1 MGNVNV
7 TIRMDAELRKEATLL
22 FKDLGLSLN
31 QAVTLFVKQAVR
43 EQRIPFAIKRNMPN
57 KTTHEA
63 LKEIELMEQG
73 KIPSKAYNSV
83 DELFEDILDET
94 IK

>member
-57 KTTHEA
+57 KTTCEA

-73 KIPSKAYNSV
+73 KIPSKTYNSV

>member
-7 TIRMDAELRKEATLL
+7 TIRMDAELRKEASLL

-57 KTTHEA
+57 KTTREA
-63 LKEIELMEQG
+63 LKEIELIEQG
-73 KIPSKAYNSV
+73 KMPSKTYNSV

>member
-57 KTTHEA
+57 KTTREA
-63 LKEIELMEQG
+63 FKEVELMEQG
-73 KIPSKAYNSV
+73 KIPSKSYNSV